1 MFIFNFKVQIS
12 LSKYRKK
19 ILALYV
25 PTKVKEREKPVTV
38 SSLEFIMTFRLD
50 QPKTKY

>member
-38 SSLEFIMTFRLD
+38 LEFIMTFRLD